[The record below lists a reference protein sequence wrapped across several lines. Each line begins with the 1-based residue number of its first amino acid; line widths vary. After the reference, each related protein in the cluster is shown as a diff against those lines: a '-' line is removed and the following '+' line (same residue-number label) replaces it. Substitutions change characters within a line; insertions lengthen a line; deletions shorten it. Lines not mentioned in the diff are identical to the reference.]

1 MSHTQTLIHHRDI
14 QNWVSARH
22 GMPAIARVPNS
33 FGEMRA
39 RLALN
44 FRPHEAVNNA
54 MPELDDNLSPCSWSA
69 WLAELDRQRLAL
81 KVSNQKNPDFEFVER
96 QDIDNRD
103 SGRPIN

>member
-44 FRPHEAVNNA
+44 FRRHEAV
-54 MPELDDNLSPCSWSA
+54 
-69 WLAELDRQRLAL
+69 
-81 KVSNQKNPDFEFVER
+81 K
-96 QDIDNRD
+96 I
-103 SGRPIN
+103 GRAHV